1 MEKVMEMEMGKT
13 NMIGLQKEK
22 AGKIARKLNELLAD
36 YSIFYQNTRGLHWN
50 IKGHKF
56 FELHVKFEELYN
68 DLMVKIDE
76 IAERILT
83 LGYTPDHT
91 YSRYSELS
99 VIKES
104 GKVSEGDE
112 GVEQILSAF
121 KTVIGKQREIL
132 ELSGEANDEG
142 TNALMSDYISAQEK
156 EVWMYS
162 SFLKK

>member
-1 MEKVMEMEMGKT
+1 MGHTMEMEKT

-22 AGKIARKLNELLAD
+22 AKKIAGKLNELLAD

-50 IKGHKF
+50 IKGGKF
-56 FELHVKFEELYN
+56 FELHVKFEELYD
-68 DLMVKIDE
+68 DLMIKVDE

-83 LGYTPDHT
+83 LGYTPDHN

-99 VIKES
+99 FIKES

-112 GVEQILSAF
+112 AVGQVLSSF

-132 ELSGEANDEG
+132 TMAGDANDEG
-142 TNALMSDYISAQEK
+142 TNAMMSDYIRAQEK